1 VSATIRRHHIVDL
14 VIGNGC
20 PLAVHLDL
28 VMVAN
33 PAALRRATVIE
44 VAAGALAVVSV
55 QPRVKLHMPLFVVH
69 PVISFLRYRAYTQQY
84 GDHADYRYPPFGGHF
99 DQFGGRDRARLRL
112 YLSPFS
118 ALFLCRPGASRAMT
132 PALSR
137 LAPSKTCSSAPNICS
152 LRSHQFAPVEDVAA
166 NEVARDLPGD
176 GALLRW
182 GDKRQGIDEL
192 DAPERPLNELAGDP
206 LRDRPPPGRPA
217 EIGRGFAAH
226 AAVRAEREHRHVPAP
241 GRDRFL
247 CGA

>member
-1 VSATIRRHHIVDL
+1 VSATIRRHRIVDL

-20 PLAVHLDL
+20 PFAVHLDL
-28 VMVAN
+28 VMVTN

-99 DQFGGRDRARLRL
+99 DQFGGRDRAPLRL

-118 ALFLCRPGASRAMT
+118 ALFLCRPGAPRAMT

-152 LRSHQFAPVEDVAA
+152 LRSHQFAPAEDVAA
-166 NEVARDLPGD
+166 NEGYVAPCGISSSSYAAAYERLQAAAKAAPSSYSYAAPYSHD
-176 GALLRW
+176 GPSSYYR
-182 GDKRQGIDEL
+182 
-192 DAPERPLNELAGDP
+192 RPFW
-206 LRDRPPPGRPA
+206 
-217 EIGRGFAAH
+217 IFY
-226 AAVRAEREHRHVPAP
+226 
-241 GRDRFL
+241 
-247 CGA
+247 